1 VDIRHNPESSIAQP
15 RAQFHT
21 GGLEIIHTRF
31 SGLEIEIREL
41 IGSVLS
47 PTETKISRE
56 KTRLGRAL
64 YAPKELNKLLKAEF
78 RRFGWNAKRVNLT
91 IEIPG
96 LRSDAKPFKEID
108 FVKERV
114 AAEVQF
120 GKYFSMQYD
129 LQKFQYFYNIGEIDA
144 GVEILPMNRLRKQMS
159 SGVSY
164 YEMLVGDLL
173 RMGRTFPPVPV
184 WIIGIDVEPRSRQSL
199 P

>member
-1 VDIRHNPESSIAQP
+1 MKIVHEFS
-15 RAQFHT
+15 HL

-31 SGLEIEIREL
+31 SRLEMEVREL
-41 IGSVLS
+41 IGNVLS
-47 PTETKISRE
+47 PRRTKISHE

-64 YAPKELNKLLKAEF
+64 YAPKELNRLLKVEF
-78 RRFGWNAKRVNLT
+78 RRFGWSAKRVNLSV
-91 IEIPG
+91 EIPG
-96 LRSDAKPFKEID
+96 LTSDAKPFKEID
-108 FVKERV
+108 FVKGRV

-144 GVEILPMNRLRKQMS
+144 GIEILPMNRLRKQMS

-184 WIIGIDVEPRSRQSL
+184 WIIGIDVEPL
-199 P
+199 GT